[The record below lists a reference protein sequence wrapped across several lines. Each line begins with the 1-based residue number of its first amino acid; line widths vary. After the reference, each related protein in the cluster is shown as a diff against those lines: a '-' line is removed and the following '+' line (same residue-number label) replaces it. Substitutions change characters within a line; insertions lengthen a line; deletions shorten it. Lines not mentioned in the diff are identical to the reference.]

1 MRQVHSSTVHVLSNE
16 DIKEFIEKEG
26 DAIITSKTNTAIGVF
41 TADCV
46 PVIVVDDIKGVVAVV
61 HSGWR
66 GTISSITKKTIETM
80 NRKFNTDYRDVK
92 VYVGPHIRKCC
103 YEVSQELKETFLEE
117 TGIPEDV
124 LFDGRRL
131 SLEECILK
139 DIREIGV
146 LEENIYTLNLCTYCN
161 EDIRLHSYR
170 KSNGGYKVITANNG
184 LDALKKVKENKPD
197 LLLLDLML
205 PGMDGLDVCKEIKRD
220 KETSKTSIIM
230 LTAKSEELD
239 KILGLELGADD
250 YITKPF
256 SIRELLARVKAVLRR
271 SSSDEI
277 SEEIYEIGRLK
288 VDFERHEVLINNE
301 KVELTLKEFE
311 LLEILIKNKGKI
323 LRRETLLDKVWGY
336 EYIGETRTVD
346 VHIRYLRKKVEDDD
360 KNPKFIETI
369 RGVGYRFNPVE

>member
-1 MRQVHSSTVHVLSNE
+1 MADEKVL
-16 DIKEFIEKEG
+16 I
-26 DAIITSKTNTAIGVF
+26 
-41 TADCV
+41 
-46 PVIVVDDIKGVVAVV
+46 VDDEEHIV
-61 HSGWR
+61 
-66 GTISSITKKTIETM
+66 ELLQ
-80 NRKFNTDYRDVK
+80 FNLV
-92 VYVGPHIRKCC
+92 
-103 YEVSQELKETFLEE
+103 
-117 TGIPEDV
+117 
-124 LFDGRRL
+124 
-131 SLEECILK
+131 
-139 DIREIGV
+139 
-146 LEENIYTLNLCTYCN
+146 NA
-161 EDIRLHSYR
+161 
-170 KSNGGYKVITANNG
+170 GYKVITANNG

-360 KNPKFIETI
+360 KNSKFIETI

>member
-1 MRQVHSSTVHVLSNE
+1 MADEKVL
-16 DIKEFIEKEG
+16 I
-26 DAIITSKTNTAIGVF
+26 
-41 TADCV
+41 
-46 PVIVVDDIKGVVAVV
+46 VDDEEHIV
-61 HSGWR
+61 
-66 GTISSITKKTIETM
+66 ELLQ
-80 NRKFNTDYRDVK
+80 FNLV
-92 VYVGPHIRKCC
+92 
-103 YEVSQELKETFLEE
+103 
-117 TGIPEDV
+117 
-124 LFDGRRL
+124 
-131 SLEECILK
+131 
-139 DIREIGV
+139 
-146 LEENIYTLNLCTYCN
+146 NA
-161 EDIRLHSYR
+161 
-170 KSNGGYKVITANNG
+170 GYKVITANNG

-346 VHIRYLRKKVEDDD
+346 VYIRYLRKKVEDDD